1 MAIYGAELP
10 AGAILDEPQAG
21 QYGAELPEGAVLDEV
36 QPAGQAQGL
45 SINREGLN
53 ESQLA
58 AAEELVRRGRI
69 AYAETPQPQATP
81 EVMEYLSAQPEQAMG
96 RMGVADPS
104 GVGLTPQQQFSPD
117 YTPLGEATHDA
128 LKNLPASSKKEVM
141 AFLEAVKHPVKTWQA
156 VKGLAKDTYK
166 NQMAVALKDMGFE
179 PSELK
184 FKEGAMLEHIEQTP
198 MLDAVMQDLENK
210 YGTYEKFKQTLATD
224 PARVI
229 TDLGAIAVPVAKTAQ
244 AGALVAKLP
253 RVAATAEVL
262 AKTGAMLDPVTAGL
276 TATTK
281 ALKPI
286 SKLIPDR
293 KPKAVRP
300 DEAMASAA
308 EEIGTAAKTIVG
320 KEKKI
325 AGVAEAVQPNKEILD
340 AITDLGVVAEPL
352 SSHISKNPTLRGL
365 EQGLK
370 KVPGSQLLEK
380 ERVFITE
387 LGEKA
392 DDLIREFG
400 GETNKAVLSEKFR
413 GDSVRLVEDL
423 SNEASK
429 LFKHVEDSV
438 PANSLVNT
446 DNILSSINKR
456 AEKLGGT
463 EYLDP
468 LEIDLLKK
476 LDPATKPTYARLDNL
491 RKKVGAGMK
500 SKGNK
505 IFKNADEGALKNI
518 YKHLAMDQMKYAEA
532 NGFGDA
538 YKTANALVVQQKGI
552 ENQLVKVIGKELTGD
567 IAVKGRT
574 AILDLQK
581 GSTKLFNELKANIP
595 KELGKDTRRSVFA
608 SALNDSLVQGARAD
622 RALNVAGFDDF
633 MKGLNRHSTG
643 DGPTVRAMLQA
654 EIGADAM
661 KRLDSLHKVVGGVRT
676 ALAEVGQVPRI
687 FDTASNITSKLYG
700 MGRTGAVVEALV
712 NIKRTPRSIAADD
725 LMSNSKFID
734 MVKLQASGKIKNP
747 TRANEIIKDMKEFKK
762 WATTIDDKELAA
774 MSVNAL
780 RYLTRTDKEEK

>member
-1 MAIYGAELP
+1 MPIVDPFDKIVDPFQDKSP
-10 AGAILDEPQAG
+10 APLQISRD
-21 QYGAELPEGAVLDEV
+21 
-36 QPAGQAQGL
+36 
-45 SINREGLN
+45 GLN
-53 ESQLA
+53 ESQQA
-58 AAEELVRRGRI
+58 AADELVKRGRI
-69 AYAETPQPQATP
+69 AFSEMRQPEPTQ
-81 EVMEYLSAQPEQAMG
+81 EVMEYLSTTEAAQTPEQGVG
-96 RMGVADPS
+96 RMGVATLDPS
-104 GVGLTPQQQFSPD
+104 SRGLLQEHQFSPD
-117 YTPLGEATHDA
+117 KTPLGEAMHDA
-128 LKNLPASSKKEVM
+128 LKNLPASAKKEVM
-141 AFLEAVKHPVKTWQA
+141 SFLDVIKHPAKTWKA

-198 MLDAVMQDLENK
+198 MLDAVVQDLENT
-210 YGTYEKFKQTLATD
+210 YGTYEKFKQALATD

-229 TDLGAIAVPVAKTAQ
+229 TDLGTVTVPVAKTAQ
-244 AGALVAKLP
+244 ATALVAKLP
-253 RVAATAEVL
+253 KVAATAEVL

-281 ALKPI
+281 AVKPL
-286 SKLIPDR
+286 SKLLPTK
-293 KPKAVRP
+293 KPQTVQGA
-300 DEAMASAA
+300 EEIAATA
-308 EEIGTAAKTIVG
+308 EEIGTAAKTLVG
-320 KEKKI
+320 KDKKI
-325 AGVAEAVQPNKEILD
+325 TGVAEAVRPNDEILE
-340 AITDLGVVAEPL
+340 AITELGIDAEPL
-352 SSHISKNPTLRGL
+352 SSHISMNPVLRGL

-370 KVPGSQLLEK
+370 NVPGSQLKGK

-413 GDSVRLVEDL
+413 SDSVRLVEDL
-423 SNEASK
+423 SSESNK
-429 LFKHVEDSV
+429 LFKYVESSV
-438 PANSLVNT
+438 PEKSLVST
-446 DNILSSINKR
+446 DNILGSINKR

-476 LDPATKPTYARLDNL
+476 LDPASKPTYARLDNL

-518 YKHLAMDQMKYAEA
+518 YKHLAMDQMKYAKSK
-532 NGFGDA
+532 GFGDE
-538 YKTANALVVQQKGI
+538 YKTANALVVQRKGL
-552 ENQLVKVIGKELTGD
+552 ENQLAKVIGKELTGD

-608 SALNDSLVQGARAD
+608 TALNDSMVQSGRAD
-622 RALNVAGFDDF
+622 RALNIAGFDDF

-643 DGPTVRAMLQA
+643 KGPSVRKMLEA
-654 EIGADAM
+654 EIGSKAM

-687 FDTASNITSKLYG
+687 FDTANSIATKLYG
-700 MGRTGAVVEALV
+700 MGRTGAVIETLV
-712 NIKRTPRSIAADD
+712 NIKRTPRSTAADD
-725 LMSNSKFID
+725 LLSSSKFID
-734 MVKLQASGKIKNP
+734 ILKQQATGKIKNP
-747 TRANEIIKDMKEFKK
+747 TRTNEIIKDMKEFKK

-774 MSVNAL
+774 LSVNAL
-780 RYLTRTDKEEK
+780 RYLTRTDKEE